1 MAIEASLHRYSFRPE
16 AKARRTTGIT
26 AEEIRRVLT
35 RNKRV
40 IEAIPG
46 THSTMPKPYTWSYN
60 PLHDMESI
68 YWLLLYFLCNTDV
81 QAVPMDKPRVK
92 VRAVFSFAQES
103 PAERGMRILHHRR
116 FAHELFGNRVRR
128 VEVILSGDLLAEHLR
143 DHLLHPSIAP
153 LDGSLLE
160 IHRALVT
167 RYCQVERNPSRIDA
181 TCADGLHEEFLA
193 NIYAM
198 MAHVESTVHQITVR
212 SLSEAWAELPQS
224 ERNWLEEDTDDNL
237 VCSRGHTALVSA
249 GSKRSYDEIDAS
261 DEEDEDDESSED
273 EEEETPFVRSPRM
286 VSRAHGS
293 TSKAPERMAR
303 TRRLSPTNRLATVA
317 RHQRTEIPASTR
329 VLRSMLRNEANSS
342 KLHSQSMSP
351 AQAHVEMGGGRQ
363 IKARAR
369 R

>member
-1 MAIEASLHRYSFRPE
+1 MAIEASLQRYSFRPE
-16 AKARRTTGIT
+16 AKTERTTEIT
-26 AEEIRRVLT
+26 VEEIRRVLT
-35 RNKRV
+35 GNKRM
-40 IEAIPG
+40 IEATPG
-46 THSTMPKPYTWSYN
+46 TRATMPKQYPWSYN

-81 QAVPMDKPRVK
+81 QAVLMDKPRVK
-92 VRAVFSFAQES
+92 VREVFSFTQES

-143 DHLLHPSIAP
+143 DHPLHPSIAS

-160 IHRALVT
+160 IHRALVA
-167 RYCQVERNPSRIDA
+167 RYSKVERNPSKIDA

-212 SLSEAWAELPQS
+212 SLHEAWAALPQA
-224 ERNWLEEDTDDNL
+224 ERDWLEEGADENL
-237 VCSRGHTALVSA
+237 VCSRGHAALVST

-261 DEEDEDDESSED
+261 DEEDGDDESSED
-273 EEEETPFVRSPRM
+273 EEEETSFVRSPRM

-293 TSKAPERMAR
+293 ASKAPERTAR
-303 TRRLSPTNRLATVA
+303 TRHLSPTNRLAAVA

-329 VLRSMLRNEANSS
+329 VLRSTLRKQAISTGQ
-342 KLHSQSMSP
+342 HSQSMSP
-351 AQAHVEMGGGRQ
+351 ARAQAKTGGGCKV
-363 IKARAR
+363 KARACH
-369 R
+369 